1 MWVGEDL
8 YSVEGHCTEDTF
20 ETKISPEMKMFGYN
34 RY

>member
-1 MWVGEDL
+1 
-8 YSVEGHCTEDTF
+8 VEGHCTEDTF